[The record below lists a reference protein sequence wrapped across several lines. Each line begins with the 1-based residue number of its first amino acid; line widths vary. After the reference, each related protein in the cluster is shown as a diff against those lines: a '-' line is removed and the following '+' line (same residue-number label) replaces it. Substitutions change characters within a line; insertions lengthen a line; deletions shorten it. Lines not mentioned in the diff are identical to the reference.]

1 MAASMQ
7 HQSEFDSSNDTRVS
21 CRMVWR
27 VRHNR
32 QELERLGSRISAI
45 ILTTELGSG
54 AVRRH
59 PRAEAGARSAE
70 RFQSRK
76 DLAGGL

>member
-1 MAASMQ
+1 
-7 HQSEFDSSNDTRVS
+7 
-21 CRMVWR
+21 MVWR

-76 DLAGGL
+76 DLAGGLGHLQIVPWPTMLAGI